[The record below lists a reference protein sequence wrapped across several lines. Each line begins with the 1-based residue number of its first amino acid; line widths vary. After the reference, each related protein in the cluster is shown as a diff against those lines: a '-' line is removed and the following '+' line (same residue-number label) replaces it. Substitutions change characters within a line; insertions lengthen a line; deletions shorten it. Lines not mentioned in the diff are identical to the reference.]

1 MSEVD
6 AVLQALANKRRRL
19 AVYCLSEHRV
29 LALADLAE
37 QVVEFEGKSVK
48 QVSARHTTEVYFS
61 LYHTHVPKLVEA
73 GLASYSQD
81 QDLVSSTEQLEPLL
95 VDARKEV
102 AGLIAEMP

>member
-6 AVLQALANKRRRL
+6 AVLKALANKRRRL
-19 AVYCLSEHRV
+19 AVYCLSEHRT

-37 QVVEFEGKSVK
+37 QVVEHEGRSV
-48 QVSARHTTEVYFS
+48 QTVSARYTTEVYFS

-81 QDLVSSTEQLEPLL
+81 HDLVSSTEQLEPLL